1 MKSIKKPKSKVRIK
15 VSKGKLLG
23 YHVTD
28 PLKMRRSILKKIV
41 KDMPY
46 DKLIKRLNV
55 LSIYNKNRHPEISQK
70 IKRDISF
77 LRKTPIKKKSK
88 VRKTPIKKKSKVRK
102 TSTKKRSLRKTPVK
116 KRKTP
121 IKKKSKVKIGGRCGK
136 CMCRKRFCELD
147 CNRYYN
153 KDNKY

>member
-28 PLKMRRSILKKIV
+28 PLKMRRSVLKKIV

-46 DKLIKRLNV
+46 NKLIKRLNV

-88 VRKTPIKKKSKVRK
+88 VRKTS
-102 TSTKKRSLRKTPVK
+102 KKRSLRKTP
-116 KRKTP
+116 
-121 IKKKSKVKIGGRCGK
+121 IKKSKVKIGGRCGR